1 MKLFKRFGVRA
12 SLLLAF
18 VVISG
23 FAVLATG
30 AAIYSFQS
38 VKTLFDKITEE
49 RVDGC
54 HQGRGRYPSVL
65 GISNR
70 LNTRQV

>member
-30 AAIYSFQS
+30 AAIYIS
-38 VKTLFDKITEE
+38 
-49 RVDGC
+49 RV
-54 HQGRGRYPSVL
+54 
-65 GISNR
+65 
-70 LNTRQV
+70 